1 MGVSR
6 SKKPTEPMC
15 REAVSPGGEEKGK
28 KILREELFEKAP
40 VPRAVFTLAVPT
52 ILGMLVTII
61 YNMADTFFVGQTGD
75 ANQVA
80 AVSLATPVFMVLM
93 ALGNIF
99 GMGGSSAISRALG
112 AGNRERVK
120 KACAFCFYG
129 SIAVGLLAMAGFLLG
144 MEPILAAIGTSPKT
158 IGFARE
164 YLTYIGWGAVS
175 VVLSFAFGNLVRAEG
190 AAREAMIGMMVGTV
204 ANIVLDPVMI
214 LWMDMGVAGAAIATV
229 IGNVLAC
236 LYYFWYFAGK
246 KTILSISPRYFTAGE
261 GIAAEVFSIGLPASL
276 NNVLMSAANIVLN
289 NYLALYGDDAVAAMG
304 VAMRANT
311 LVVMLQIGLAAGVQ
325 PLIGY
330 NYGAGNYRRMRS
342 VMKFAMGSTV
352 VLGSAL
358 TLLYFLFTRGIV
370 QMFIKDAAVVDY
382 GVQFLR
388 ALMVAGPVLG
398 VLFVFMNAFQAM
410 GRALPSLVLSLSRQG
425 LVFLPVIVIANA
437 LVGLDGVVFAQPV
450 ADLASI
456 LLAAALFW
464 GLNRKMKRRQE
475 EKESVREGALEQE

>member
-1 MGVSR
+1 M
-6 SKKPTEPMC
+6 
-15 REAVSPGGEEKGK
+15 
-28 KILREELFEKAP
+28 REELFENAP
-40 VPRAVFTLAVPT
+40 VPRAVITLAVPT
-52 ILGMLVTII
+52 MMGMLVTII

-75 ANQVA
+75 ADQVA

-112 AGNRERVK
+112 SGNRERVQ
-120 KACAFCFYG
+120 KASSFCFYG
-129 SIAVGLLAMAGFLLG
+129 SIAVGILAMAGFLFG
-144 MEPILAAIGTSPKT
+144 MEPILAAIGTSAKT
-158 IGFARE
+158 VGFARE

-175 VVLSFAFGNLVRAEG
+175 VVLSFAFGNLLRAEG
-190 AAREAMIGMMVGTV
+190 AAKEAMAGMMVGTV
-204 ANIVLDPVMI
+204 TNIVLDPVMI
-214 LWMDMGVAGAAIATV
+214 LWMGLGVAGAAVATV
-229 IGNVLAC
+229 IGNVCAC
-236 LYYFWYFAGK
+236 IYYLWYFARK
-246 KTILSISPRYFTAGE
+246 RTILSISPRHFTMGE
-261 GIAAEVFSIGLPASL
+261 GVAREVFSIGLPASL

-289 NYLALYGDDAVAAMG
+289 NYLAIYGDDAVAAMG

-352 VLGSAL
+352 TLGSAL
-358 TLLYFLFTRGIV
+358 TLIYFLFTRGIV
-370 QMFIKDAAVVDY
+370 RMFIKDAAVVDY

-398 VLFVFMNAFQAM
+398 ILFVFMNAFQAM
-410 GRALPSLVLSLSRQG
+410 GKAVPSLVLSLSRQG

-437 LVGLDGVVFAQPV
+437 LVGLDGIVFAQPV

-456 LLAAALFW
+456 LLALGIF
-464 GLNRKMKRRQE
+464 LVINRKMQGQGRPGPQE
-475 EKESVREGALEQE
+475 EG